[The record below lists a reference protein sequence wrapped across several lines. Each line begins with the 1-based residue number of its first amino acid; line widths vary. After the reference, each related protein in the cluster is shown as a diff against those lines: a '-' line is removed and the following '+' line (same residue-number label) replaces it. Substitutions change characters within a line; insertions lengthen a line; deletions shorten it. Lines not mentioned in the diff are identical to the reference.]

1 MSRFQVARLESLVRY
16 LTSQRRDED
25 SFEPVPAGAESPSS
39 PNVVSFP
46 SKTTRQASSS
56 SQTHPQTPKP
66 SYAMD
71 LRANDLCEGIAQLAI
86 KEFVVVEG
94 SGNDSWAP
102 GNQRGLQFIDEARL
116 FLKTMPQ
123 QFGVSDTPAFSIS
136 SKSSSSLGGR
146 SRQAS
151 DAQPS
156 LDPIPHSPTGSTFS
170 ASSRASMVSP
180 SPLGT
185 ASFGGNPPSLAEVLK
200 FLPTRK
206 QAHSA

>member
-1 MSRFQVARLESLVRY
+1 
-16 LTSQRRDED
+16 
-25 SFEPVPAGAESPSS
+25 
-39 PNVVSFP
+39 
-46 SKTTRQASSS
+46 
-56 SQTHPQTPKP
+56 
-66 SYAMD
+66 MD

-123 QFGVSDTPAFSIS
+123 QFGVSEAPAFSVS

-151 DAQPS
+151 DAHPS
-156 LDPIPHSPTGSTFS
+156 VDSIPRSPSGSTFS
-170 ASSRASMVSP
+170 TSSRASMVSP

-206 QAHSA
+206 QAHSAYTYFVGYVDCKALSLLSFREQFQN